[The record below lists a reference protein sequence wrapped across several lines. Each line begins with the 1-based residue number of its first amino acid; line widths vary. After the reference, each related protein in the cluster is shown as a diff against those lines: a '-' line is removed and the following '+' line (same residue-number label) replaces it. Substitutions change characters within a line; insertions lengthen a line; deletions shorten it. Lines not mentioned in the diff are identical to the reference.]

1 MALNT
6 KRTNFKLVKDRSG
19 TNNITTGIITA
30 ASASLSSDI
39 FSNDQA
45 YLEGTLSPI
54 LYHIDLLQE
63 DIDELRRF
71 TTGSMTIPS
80 SIGQASSAG
89 EVGLGTE
96 HITLHS
102 SQTLQAGAVVYS
114 GASSW
119 NYANATSAGAAS
131 YGFMGVTKTTST
143 GDGLVTRGIVYL
155 NQDPGGSVGDVV
167 YLSTSSGRL
176 TTTAPSADGNVVR
189 VMGHKLG
196 TNLVY
201 FNPSTNWI
209 ELTV

>member
-6 KRTNFKLVKDRSG
+6 KITPRNLIKGRTDNLLDASANTR
-19 TNNITTGIITA
+19 
-30 ASASLSSDI
+30 ASASMAADI
-39 FSNDQA
+39 FSQDYNYVD
-45 YLEGTLSPI
+45 GTITPVM
-54 LYHIDLLQE
+54 YHMDLLQE
-63 DIDELRRF
+63 DINELRRF
-71 TTGSMTIPS
+71 LTGSMTIPS
-80 SIGQASSAG
+80 SVGQASSAG

-96 HITLHS
+96 HITLHN
-102 SQTLQAGAVVYS
+102 SQTLQAGGVVYS

-119 NYANATSAGAAS
+119 AYANATSAGAAS

-155 NQDPGGSVGDVV
+155 SQDPGGSVGDIV
-167 YLSTSSGRL
+167 YLSTTNGRL

-189 VMGHKLG
+189 VMGHKVG

-201 FNPSTNWI
+201 FNPSTNWV

>member
-1 MALNT
+1 MALANKIT
-6 KRTNFKLVKDRSG
+6 PRKFIKDRTGGLIDS
-19 TNNITTGIITA
+19 NIIA
-30 ASASLSSDI
+30 RASSSI
-39 FSNDQA
+39 SNDDIINDINMI
-45 YLEGTLSPI
+45 EGSISPV
-54 LYHIDLLQE
+54 LYHLDLMQE

-80 SIGQASSAG
+80 SVGQASSAG

-96 HITLHS
+96 HITLHN
-102 SQTLQAGAVVYS
+102 SQTLQAGGVVYS

-119 NYANATSAGAAS
+119 AYANATSAGAAS

-155 NQDPGGSVGDVV
+155 FQDPGGSVGDIV
-167 YLSTSSGRL
+167 YLSTTNGRL

-189 VMGHKLG
+189 VMGHKVG

-201 FNPSTNWI
+201 FNPSTNWV

>member
-6 KRTNFKLVKDRSG
+6 KITPRNLIKGRTDNLLDASANTR
-19 TNNITTGIITA
+19 
-30 ASASLSSDI
+30 ASASMAADI
-39 FSNDQA
+39 FSQDYNYVD
-45 YLEGTLSPI
+45 GTITPVM
-54 LYHIDLLQE
+54 YHMDLLQE
-63 DIDELRRF
+63 DINELRRF
-71 TTGSMTIPS
+71 LTGSMTIPS
-80 SIGQASSAG
+80 SVGQASSAG

-96 HITLHS
+96 HITLHN
-102 SQTLQAGAVVYS
+102 SQTLQAGGVVYS

-119 NYANATSAGAAS
+119 AYANATSAGAAS

-155 NQDPGGSVGDVV
+155 FQDPGGSVGDIV
-167 YLSTSSGRL
+167 YLSTTNGRL

-189 VMGHKLG
+189 VMGHKVG

-201 FNPSTNWI
+201 FNPSTNWV